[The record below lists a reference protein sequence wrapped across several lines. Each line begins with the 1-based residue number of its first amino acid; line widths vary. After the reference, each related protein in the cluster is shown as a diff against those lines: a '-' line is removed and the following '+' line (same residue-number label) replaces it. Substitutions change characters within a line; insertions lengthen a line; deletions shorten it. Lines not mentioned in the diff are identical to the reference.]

1 MGNSR
6 FERFPLRKVLSFF
19 FFFLFVLFCFFFP
32 AVVLNLFYCIIFF
45 NVACHFWNTF
55 SFQLISFQIISKSC
69 FSLKFGPLYRL
80 KEVER

>member
-19 FFFLFVLFCFFFP
+19 FFLSFCFVFFFP
-32 AVVLNLFYCIIFF
+32 AVVLNLFYFIIFF

-55 SFQLISFQIISKSC
+55 SFQLISFQIISKCC

>member
-6 FERFPLRKVLSFF
+6 FERFPLRKVLWFF
-19 FFFLFVLFCFFFP
+19 FLLFVLFCFFP
-32 AVVLNLFYCIIFF
+32 AVVLNLFYFIIFF
-45 NVACHFWNTF
+45 NVACYFWNTF
-55 SFQLISFQIISKSC
+55 SYQLISFQIISKSC